1 VHLCQKVSFV
11 FASFQASAAPRPEIS
26 DSDEKDALFARD
38 TQITTYRVILNESDF
53 FHRLVILLLVILLF
67 NVIVD
72 INIGVLA
79 YLTQFINT

>member
-1 VHLCQKVSFV
+1 M
-11 FASFQASAAPRPEIS
+11 
-26 DSDEKDALFARD
+26 
-38 TQITTYRVILNESDF
+38 ILTF
-53 FHRLVILLLVILLF
+53 FHRLVILLVILLF

>member
-1 VHLCQKVSFV
+1 MNV
-11 FASFQASAAPRPEIS
+11 
-26 DSDEKDALFARD
+26 
-38 TQITTYRVILNESDF
+38 TF

-79 YLTQFINT
+79 

>member
-1 VHLCQKVSFV
+1 MNV
-11 FASFQASAAPRPEIS
+11 
-26 DSDEKDALFARD
+26 
-38 TQITTYRVILNESDF
+38 TF

-79 YLTQFINT
+79 YLTQFINTYLKCQNDVRTPMC

>member
-1 VHLCQKVSFV
+1 MNV
-11 FASFQASAAPRPEIS
+11 
-26 DSDEKDALFARD
+26 
-38 TQITTYRVILNESDF
+38 TF

-79 YLTQFINT
+79 YLTQFINTYNVKMTYVRQCVD

>member
-1 VHLCQKVSFV
+1 MNV
-11 FASFQASAAPRPEIS
+11 
-26 DSDEKDALFARD
+26 
-38 TQITTYRVILNESDF
+38 TF

-72 INIGVLA
+72 INIGVLV

>member
-1 VHLCQKVSFV
+1 MNV
-11 FASFQASAAPRPEIS
+11 
-26 DSDEKDALFARD
+26 
-38 TQITTYRVILNESDF
+38 TF

>member
-1 VHLCQKVSFV
+1 MYYIFSVNSLLQLL
-11 FASFQASAAPRPEIS
+11 Q
-26 DSDEKDALFARD
+26 L
-38 TQITTYRVILNESDF
+38 YRVILNECDF

>member
-1 VHLCQKVSFV
+1 MNV
-11 FASFQASAAPRPEIS
+11 
-26 DSDEKDALFARD
+26 
-38 TQITTYRVILNESDF
+38 TF

-72 INIGVLA
+72 INIGVLT

>member
-1 VHLCQKVSFV
+1 MIVTV
-11 FASFQASAAPRPEIS
+11 
-26 DSDEKDALFARD
+26 
-38 TQITTYRVILNESDF
+38 
-53 FHRLVILLLVILLF
+53 FHRLVILLF